1 MYEIDWFLH
10 VFVSFVADGA
20 WRFAEVG
27 PAEMGK
33 VRQGFETVLIADL
46 GYACI
51 RGYQVVLYIQAF
63 LFGHPLVSWLSERIF
78 E

>member
-1 MYEIDWFLH
+1 
-10 VFVSFVADGA
+10 
-20 WRFAEVG
+20 
-27 PAEMGK
+27 MGK

>member
-1 MYEIDWFLH
+1 MNCFFNQKVGMYEIDSFLH

-51 RGYQVVLYIQAF
+51 RGYQVVLYI
-63 LFGHPLVSWLSERIF
+63 
-78 E
+78 